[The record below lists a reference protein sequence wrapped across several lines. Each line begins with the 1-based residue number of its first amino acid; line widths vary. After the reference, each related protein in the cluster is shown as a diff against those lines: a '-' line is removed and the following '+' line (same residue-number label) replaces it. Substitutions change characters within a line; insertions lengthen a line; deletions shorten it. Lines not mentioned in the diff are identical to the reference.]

1 MLAYGHPNQ
10 SQRGRGAGV
19 RSDYEHRHPRPGPRS
34 TLHQRHPHA
43 VDGRRAKGELRA
55 PRHADGPGPRGLS
68 ALHAH
73 HAPQPRQRRL
83 ARPRPLRPVRRPRL
97 DAPLLVAVP
106 VRLRADAR
114 RPQELPSARLA
125 DRRPSRVRPRRRH
138 RDDDGAAGPGDLH
151 LGGSR
156 AGRAHAR
163 GALQPRGPRGR
174 RPPHLRDR
182 LRRRHGGGGPVRG
195 LVAGRPP
202 RPRPAHRLLRR
213 QPHLDRGRHRPGL
226 LRGRRQAL
234 RGLRL
239 ARPEPRRGHRR
250 STAWRARCARPRAWR
265 TGPR

>member
-1 MLAYGHPNQ
+1 MSTVTQDQALDQLCINAIRTLSMDAVQKANSGHPGTPMALAPVAYLLYTRIMRHNP
-10 SQRGRGAGV
+10 GNAGWPDRDRFV
-19 RSDYEHRHPRPGPRS
+19 
-34 TLHQRHPHA
+34 
-43 VDGRRAKGELRA
+43 
-55 PRHADGPGPRGLS
+55 LS
-68 ALHAH
+68 AGHASMLLYSSLYLCGYGLTLDDLKNF
-73 HAPQPRQRRL
+73 RQL
-83 ARPRPLRPVRRPRL
+83 GSPTAG
-97 DAPLLVAVP
+97 
-106 VRLRADAR
+106 
-114 RPQELPSARLA
+114 
-125 DRRPSRVRPRRRH
+125 PSRVRPRRRH

-163 GALQPRGPRGR
+163 GALQPRGPRDR
-174 RPPHLRDR
+174 RPSHLRDR

-239 ARPEPRRGHRR
+239 ARPEPRRGHRPR
-250 STAWRARCARPRAWR
+250 PRWRTRCARPRAWR